1 MRAKGDR
8 AVGEVV
14 TELDG
19 TEMQQCLDPALPNDP
34 PPSLPVRE
42 TLSKYKSTCELKHDQ
57 GPMITTSNL

>member
-8 AVGEVV
+8 AVGEIV

-34 PPSLPVRE
+34 PRHRC
-42 TLSKYKSTCELKHDQ
+42 LSGRLFPNTRAHVSSN
-57 GPMITTSNL
+57 TTKAR